1 MTGEEREMLKGIER
15 SKDKADSLVDRS
27 HELVMKGSAAAERK
41 VEEVADAV
49 VQGTHSA
56 AARVR
61 EGSKAASEGAHQ
73 RVEGA
78 ARALDRGFVKAQ
90 QDLAEVAERT
100 SNYVASNPGRSLLI
114 AAGIGFALG
123 LFFRRNRD
131 A

>member
-1 MTGEEREMLKGIER
+1 MLKGIER
-15 SKDKADSLVDRS
+15 SKETADNLVDRS
-27 HELVMKGSAAAERK
+27 HELVTKGSVAAERK

-61 EGSKAASEGAHQ
+61 EGSKAASESAHQ

-78 ARALDRGFVKAQ
+78 ARALDRGFVKTQ
-90 QDLAEVAERT
+90 QNLADVAERT
-100 SNYVASNPGRSLLI
+100 SNYVAGNPGRSLLI
-114 AAGIGFALG
+114 AAGIGFVLG

>member
-1 MTGEEREMLKGIER
+1 MHAPHRPSPHPYFAPVRPR
-15 SKDKADSLVDRS
+15 SSRRTLS
-27 HELVMKGSAAAERK
+27 
-41 VEEVADAV
+41 
-49 VQGTHSA
+49 
-56 AARVR
+56 RVR
-61 EGSKAASEGAHQ
+61 EGSAAAKVGAHE

-90 QDLAEVAERT
+90 QDLADVAERT
-100 SNYVASNPGRSLLI
+100 SNYVAGNPGRSLLI